1 MCGGVCGGAWR
12 GAQWCTEV
20 HGGVRRGFL
29 LDNIFSQS
37 VCISLE
43 YPIKGVSIFL
53 LAR

>member
-1 MCGGVCGGAWR
+1 M
-12 GAQWCTEV
+12 EV
-20 HGGVRRGFL
+20 HGGVCGGFL

-53 LAR
+53 DYHLLLR